1 MEWFALGIP
10 TFFLVVIPLILFHE
24 LGHYWAARY
33 FGVGVEAFSIGFGP
47 ELIGFNDRSGTRWR
61 LSLIPLGGYV
71 RMFGDSNAASAPGR
85 HDDDMPEELRAL
97 SLHHKPVWQRAI
109 VVAAGPAANFIL
121 ALALFAAVFI
131 GHGRTEFDPIVG
143 SVVEGSPAERAGLQ
157 VGDRVLSFGAYEIQH
172 FQDISRAV
180 NLSRRQTS
188 LMRVAR
194 DGAEV
199 SLSLAPEQ
207 DQTSGQIFTRY
218 IIGMRPF
225 YPLLISTVPEDSLG
239 QAMGLK
245 PGDYLRA
252 IDGKGLTQVFDLLQY
267 LEANDKP
274 SYLLSIESQGR
285 QFEATWQP
293 ERRLDPESG
302 QRLYTLG
309 FGFAAGSLRSMGP
322 LEGLSAAASEVGRT
336 VMDVGA
342 TFKLLFAGKLER
354 KDFGGI
360 VKITSVAGQIPWS
373 WVALAS
379 FAAFISIQLGVLNLL
394 PIPVLDGGHLVMFA
408 YEAVVGKPLPAKVQ
422 EMAFAIGFM
431 LIVGLALYLNIG
443 DIFDLSQG

>member
-1 MEWFALGIP
+1 MEWFALGLP
-10 TFFLVVIPLILFHE
+10 TFFLVVIPLIIFHE
-24 LGHYWAARY
+24 LGHYWAARF

-47 ELIGFNDRSGTRWR
+47 ELLGFNDRSGTRWR

-85 HDDDMPEELRAL
+85 HEDEMSDELRAL

-121 ALALFAAVFI
+121 ALVLFAAVFI
-131 GHGRTEFDPIVG
+131 GHGRTEFPPIVG
-143 SVVEGSPAERAGLQ
+143 SVLEGSPAEQAGLQ
-157 VGDRVLSFGAYEIQH
+157 SGDRVISFADYEITR

-180 NLSRRQTS
+180 NLTRGQRSE
-188 LMRVAR
+188 LVVER
-194 DGAEV
+194 DGQR
-199 SLSLAPEQ
+199 LSMTLQPVKDER
-207 DQTSGQIFTRY
+207 SGQMFTRY
-218 IIGMRPF
+218 LIGMRAD
-225 YPLLISTVPEDSLG
+225 YPLVISAVADDSQG
-239 QAMGLK
+239 AQMGLQ
-245 PGDYLRA
+245 PSDRLTA
-252 IDGKGLTQVFDLLQY
+252 IDGQSLDQVFDLLRF
-267 LEANDKP
+267 LEANDQE
-274 SYLLSIESQGR
+274 SYILTVDSRGR
-285 QFEATWQP
+285 EFDVEWRP
-293 ERRLDPESG
+293 ETRLDPESG

-309 FGFAAGSLRSMGP
+309 FSFASGELRTMGFA
-322 LEGLSAAASEVGRT
+322 EGLGQASNEVWQT
-336 VMDVGA
+336 VKDVGT
-342 TFKLLFAGKLER
+342 TFKLLFAGQLER

-408 YEAVVGKPLPAKVQ
+408 YEAVVGKPLPARVQ
-422 EMAFAIGFM
+422 ELAFTIGFVF
-431 LIVGLALYLNIG
+431 IVALALYLNIG

>member
-47 ELIGFNDRSGTRWR
+47 ELIGFYDRSGTRWR

-71 RMFGDSNAASAPGR
+71 RMYGDSNAASAPGR
-85 HDDDMPEELRAL
+85 QDDGLSDEMRAL

-109 VVAAGPAANFIL
+109 VVGAGPAANFIL
-121 ALALFAAVFI
+121 AMALFAAVFI
-131 GHGRTEFDPIVG
+131 GHGRTEFDPVVG

-157 VGDRVLSFGAYEIQH
+157 VGDRVVAFGDYKIER

-180 NLSRRQTS
+180 NLSRGQTS
-188 LMRVAR
+188 DMRVER
-194 DGAEV
+194 DGREV
-199 SLSLAPEQ
+199 VMALAPEE
-207 DQTSGQIFTRY
+207 DKTSGQIFTRY

-225 YPLLISTVPEDSLG
+225 YPLLIATVPDGSQGEAL
-239 QAMGLK
+239 GLK
-245 PGDYLRA
+245 PGDVLSA
-252 IDGKGLTQVFDLLQY
+252 IDGQPLGQVFDLLQY
-267 LEANDKP
+267 LEANDQP

-285 QFEATWQP
+285 LFDVTWTP
-293 ERRLDPESG
+293 ERRVDEETG

-309 FGFAAGSLRSMGP
+309 FGFASGTLRSMGP

-342 TFKLLFAGKLER
+342 TFQLLFAGKLER

-408 YEAVVGKPLPAKVQ
+408 YEAVVGKPLPARVQ
-422 EMAFAIGFM
+422 ELAFTIGFM
-431 LIVGLALYLNIG
+431 VIVGLALYLNIG

>member
-1 MEWFALGIP
+1 MEWFALGLP
-10 TFFLVVIPLILFHE
+10 TFFLVVIPLIIFHE
-24 LGHYWAARY
+24 LGHYWAARF

-71 RMFGDSNAASAPGR
+71 RMYGDSNAASAPGR
-85 HDDDMPEELRAL
+85 HDEDLSDELRSL

-131 GHGRTEFDPIVG
+131 GHGRTEFPPIVG
-143 SVVEGSPAERAGLQ
+143 SVLEGSPAEEAGLQ
-157 VGDRVLSFGAYEIQH
+157 AGDRVISFANYDITR

-180 NLSRRQTS
+180 NLTRGQSS
-188 LMRVAR
+188 ELVVER
-194 DGAEV
+194 DGRR
-199 SLSLAPEQ
+199 LSMTLQPVKDER
-207 DQTSGQIFTRY
+207 SGRLFTRY
-218 IIGMRPF
+218 LIGMRAD
-225 YPLLISTVPEDSLG
+225 YPLVISSVAEGSQG
-239 QAMGLK
+239 AQMGLEA
-245 PGDYLRA
+245 GDRITA
-252 IDGKGLTQVFDLLQY
+252 IDGQPLDQVFDLLRF
-267 LEANDKP
+267 LEANDKE
-274 SYLLSIESQGR
+274 SYLLSIESRGR
-285 QFEATWQP
+285 EFDANWQP
-293 ERRLDPESG
+293 TARLDPETG

-309 FGFAAGSLRSMGP
+309 FAFASGELRTMGFA
-322 LEGLSAAASEVGRT
+322 EGLGQASNEVWQT
-336 VMDVGA
+336 VKDVGT
-342 TFKLLFAGKLER
+342 TFKLLFAGQLER

-408 YEAVVGKPLPAKVQ
+408 YEAVVGKPLPARVQ
-422 EMAFAIGFM
+422 ELAFTIGFVF
-431 LIVGLALYLNIG
+431 IVALALYLNIG

>member
-71 RMFGDSNAASAPGR
+71 RMYGDSNAASAPGR
-85 HDDDMPEELRAL
+85 HDDGLSDEMRAL

-109 VVAAGPAANFIL
+109 IVAAGPAANFIL
-121 ALALFAAVFI
+121 AMALFAAVFI
-131 GHGRTEFDPIVG
+131 GHGRTEFDPLVG

-157 VGDRVLSFGAYEIQH
+157 VGDRVVAFGDYKIEH

-180 NLSRRQTS
+180 NLSRGQTS
-188 LMRVAR
+188 DMRVER
-194 DGAEV
+194 DGREV
-199 SLSLAPEQ
+199 VMSLAPEE
-207 DQTSGQIFTRY
+207 DKTSGQIFTRY

-225 YPLLISTVPEDSLG
+225 YPLLIATVPNGSQGEAL
-239 QAMGLK
+239 GLK
-245 PGDYLRA
+245 PGDVLSA
-252 IDGKGLTQVFDLLQY
+252 IDGQPLGQVFDLLQY
-267 LEANDKP
+267 LEANDQP

-285 QFEATWQP
+285 LFDVTWTP
-293 ERRLDPESG
+293 ERRVDEETG

-309 FGFAAGSLRSMGP
+309 FGFAAGTLRSMGP
-322 LEGLSAAASEVGRT
+322 LEGLSAAAGEVGRT

-342 TFKLLFAGKLER
+342 TFQLLFAGKLER

-408 YEAVVGKPLPAKVQ
+408 YEAVVGKPLPARVQ
-422 EMAFAIGFM
+422 ELAFTIGFM